1 MARRQRRIDEAK
13 HEHWRGLLRQWRA
26 CGLGVRRFCER
37 EGLRESQFWWW
48 KRRLGEQVVKAPKKK
63 AEAVFVPVSIV
74 ETSAIEIELRS
85 GHKLHV
91 RAGCARQLLSE
102 VVAVLED
109 RPC

>member
-13 HEHWRGLLRQWRA
+13 HAHWRGLLRQWRA

-48 KRRLGEQVVKAPKKK
+48 KRRLGEQVVKAPKNS
-63 AEAVFVPVSIV
+63 EAAFVPVTIV
-74 ETSAIEIELRS
+74 EMPAIEIELRS

-102 VVAVLED
+102 VVAVLEG

>member
-1 MARRQRRIDEAK
+1 
-13 HEHWRGLLRQWRA
+13 
-26 CGLGVRRFCER
+26 VRRFCER

-48 KRRLGEQVVKAPKKK
+48 KRRLDEQVEQAPKKK
-63 AEAVFVPVSIV
+63 AEAAFVPVSIV
-74 ETSAIEIELRS
+74 ETPAIKIELKS

-102 VVAVLED
+102 VVAVLEG